1 MSNRVLIVIIFFV
14 TPSIFAQTFSGGII
28 FDTGAELTKKSQKT
42 YLSYMENGKYVGSS
56 SFEQKQLVLVK
67 YEIFYSMKWKI
78 ADNYKIEFRPGVTY
92 DELFFSPQ
100 VGIYLRYYFGQNYYC
115 AAGLLAEMHGGG
127 GNGFT
132 VTQFPTSAS
141 LAFGK
146 EMLKD
151 FWLVLSANKALDEYI
166 GTEHPSSPGYFHN
179 IDIEHY
185 LFWTFKLGAEFT
197 F

>member
-1 MSNRVLIVIIFFV
+1 MIPIVFLFLGY
-14 TPSIFAQTFSGGII
+14 SLFAQTFSSGLILE
-28 FDTGAELTKKSQKT
+28 TGAQLTKTNKEIRTTT
-42 YLSYMENGKYVGSS
+42 Y
-56 SFEQKQLVLVK
+56 SFETEKNVQYCFGV
-67 YEIFYSMKWKI
+67 FYSMKWKI
-78 ADNYKIEFRPGVTY
+78 ANNYKIEFRPGITY
-92 DELFFSPQ
+92 DELFLAPQ
-100 VGIYLRYYFGQNYYC
+100 AGLYLRYYFGQNYYC

-151 FWLVLSANKALDEYI
+151 FWLVLSANKALDEYL
-166 GTEHPSSPGYFHN
+166 GTEHQSSPGYFHN
-179 IDIEHY
+179 INIGHH
-185 LFWTFKLGAEFT
+185 LFWTFKLGLEFT